1 MKKIL
6 IFGNDQIANFY
17 KRSLPTKCYDV
28 NIAQADITNVNEIE
42 KSINDF
48 KPEIVINTVAKTNLE

>member
-1 MKKIL
+1 MAKSRI
-6 IFGNDQIANFY
+6 
-17 KRSLPTKCYDV
+17 STKGYDV